1 MNILK
6 PASIST
12 LLSLICVNSALAASV
27 VPPKCPGASDI
38 QAQEEN
44 HKILCTGTNCTFDM
58 EKHRF
63 DTDLYWHFFMHLTAN
78 SSDEAATKASDA
90 LKSLAYQSGPTEET
104 SDLYFCRYTNSYG
117 FEAIATYS
125 SDEKLSMAI
134 SR

>member
-6 PASIST
+6 PASISA
-12 LLSLICVNSALAASV
+12 LLSLICVNSALAV

-38 QAQEEN
+38 QAQEDTN
-44 HKILCTGTNCTFDM
+44 TIQCTGTDCTFDM

-63 DTDLYWHFFMHLTAN
+63 DTDLYWHFFMKLTAE
-78 SSDEAATKASDA
+78 SAADAKTKASDA

-117 FEAIATYS
+117 FESIAAYS
-125 SDEKLSMAI
+125 NDDKLSLSI
-134 SR
+134 SK